1 MNQWFYLFNKADSMF
16 RDMIRNMSEYE
27 LKDLIRSM
35 EKKK

>member
-1 MNQWFYLFNKADSMF
+1 MNQWFYLFNKANSMF
-16 RDMIRNMSEYE
+16 RDMIRNMSEHE